1 VSIDVGLFRTT
12 AATKRRWAHQRLAG
26 AALTRFVQLNLE
38 DADPYGLSSLARAE
52 ALKTTDEA
60 ASCVEVLMDPRRG
73 GDALEAALGEAPSN
87 LKGLVGLARS
97 ICTKD
102 VASVSLAG
110 GSAQLPGLRRA
121 LARAL
126 PQNWRLLPTEG
137 DAATWRA
144 VAAAAAAR
152 DIAWA
157 DPDAPSFVRT

>member
-1 VSIDVGLFRTT
+1 M
-12 AATKRRWAHQRLAG
+12 
-26 AALTRFVQLNLE
+26 QLNLE
-38 DADPYGLSSLARAE
+38 DADPYGLSSSARAE

-60 ASCVEVLMDPRRG
+60 ASCVEVLMDPLKG

-110 GSAQLPGLRRA
+110 GASQLPPACAGRSRGRCPRTA
-121 LARAL
+121 AA
-126 PQNWRLLPTEG
+126 PAGGGRLG
-137 DAATWRA
+137 RA

-152 DIAWA
+152 GAWA
-157 DPDAPSFVRT
+157 DPDAPSFVRTRVFWCA

>member
-1 VSIDVGLFRTT
+1 
-12 AATKRRWAHQRLAG
+12 
-26 AALTRFVQLNLE
+26 
-38 DADPYGLSSLARAE
+38 
-52 ALKTTDEA
+52 
-60 ASCVEVLMDPRRG
+60 MDPRRG

-110 GSAQLPGLRRA
+110 GASQLPGLRRA

-137 DAATWRA
+137 DAWRA

-157 DPDAPSFVRT
+157 PDLDAPNHVRT

>member
-1 VSIDVGLFRTT
+1 
-12 AATKRRWAHQRLAG
+12 
-26 AALTRFVQLNLE
+26 
-38 DADPYGLSSLARAE
+38 
-52 ALKTTDEA
+52 
-60 ASCVEVLMDPRRG
+60 MDPLKG

-126 PQNWRLLPTEG
+126 PPNWRLLPTEG
-137 DAATWRA
+137 DAWFA
-144 VAAAAAAR
+144 VASKAAAR

-157 DPDAPSFVRT
+157 DPDVPNHVRT